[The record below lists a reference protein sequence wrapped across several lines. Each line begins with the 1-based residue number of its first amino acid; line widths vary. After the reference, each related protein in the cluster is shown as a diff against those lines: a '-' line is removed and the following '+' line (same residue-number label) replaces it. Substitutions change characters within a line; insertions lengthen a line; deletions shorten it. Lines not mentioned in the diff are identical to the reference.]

1 MPPFPWDHLG
11 RPHCLCRICQRLCAT
26 NLRKHGVRA
35 MTPRLSPTIT
45 MLLIGAGCGLAG
57 CSEGSSLSTSSIF
70 GGGNSAAAAAPA
82 GPTAP
87 VSTPASRALQ
97 VGGTAARAT
106 KCGYNFDA
114 NKLRS
119 NFLAAEATQAPGA
132 DQVTTQ
138 KTYDTAFA
146 GVTKAAASQ
155 PGYCSEA
162 KTRDIKADL
171 TRHLAGDYSPSPPK
185 QVVQEEGGIF
195 DGFGSSSSSSEY
207 KQTMPTD
214 NRND

>member
-1 MPPFPWDHLG
+1 MPPFAWDHLH
-11 RPHCLCRICQRLCAT
+11 RPHCLCRICRRLCAT
-26 NLRKHGVRA
+26 NLRKDGVRA
-35 MTPRLSPTIT
+35 MTPRMSPALL
-45 MLLIGAGCGLAG
+45 MLLIGAGGLAG

-70 GGGNSAAAAAPA
+70 GGGNSAAKAAAPA
-82 GPTAP
+82 AP
-87 VSTPASRALQ
+87 ISTPASRALQ

-119 NFLAAEATQAPGA
+119 NFLAAEAAQAPGA

-138 KTYDTAFA
+138 KTYDTAFS

-155 PGYCSEA
+155 PGYCSED

-185 QVVQEEGGIF
+185 QVVEQEGGIF
-195 DGFGSSSSSSEY
+195 DGWGSGSSSSEY
-207 KQTMPTD
+207 KQTLPTD

>member
-1 MPPFPWDHLG
+1 
-11 RPHCLCRICQRLCAT
+11 
-26 NLRKHGVRA
+26 
-35 MTPRLSPTIT
+35 MTPRLTLMIS
-45 MLLIGAGCGLAG
+45 MLLIGAGGLAG

-70 GGGNSAAAAAPA
+70 GGGTSAPAAAAPA
-82 GPTAP
+82 AP
-87 VSTPASRALQ
+87 VSTPAARALQ
-97 VGGTAARAT
+97 VGATAARAT

-185 QVVQEEGGIF
+185 QVAQEEGGIF
-195 DGFGSSSSSSEY
+195 DGWGSGSSSTYQSP
-207 KQTMPTD
+207 TLPTD
-214 NRND
+214 NSR